1 MIRRLV
7 LLPILFVI
15 WLALFAWAADVPW
28 SAPWTAAA
36 RLSVSPREFHVQF
49 GEASTEPQGLLV
61 RAFDSNGM
69 GLQTESL
76 ARVRAEQYPI
86 LRYRIVGFPHTLELA
101 LVFRRSD
108 SPQDVQ
114 TISLPTP
121 GKGEIAVDLSRFA
134 EWRGEITELGFA
146 QYAGGQLVPPSVAAV
161 FKPFRIEQV
170 QLQSS
175 SWSDVLP
182 RLRSDWFG
190 YRPWALY
197 SISALGPQIA
207 TSSPSWM
214 QPVLV
219 LGVGLSLAVSWIALR
234 WPRRRLARVAIVAA
248 AIVWLLL
255 DLRWLDDLLA
265 KHAVTEEVYA
275 GRPWAERV
283 ALQPDEATLAATR
296 QIAGIAAEMHAGR
309 VLVHADSPYTMLR
322 MIYFLLP
329 LNVAPLQL
337 ALSEAPATPLPRD
350 ALIAVFDSEWKYD
363 ENSRRLGN
371 DTTGI
376 SVEPLYASKG
386 LRIFR
391 VDGRAP

>member
-1 MIRRLV
+1 M
-7 LLPILFVI
+7 
-15 WLALFAWAADVPW
+15 
-28 SAPWTAAA
+28 TAA
-36 RLSVSPREFHVQF
+36 PM
-49 GEASTEPQGLLV
+49 
-61 RAFDSNGM
+61 DS
-69 GLQTESL
+69 
-76 ARVRAEQYPI
+76 AA
-86 LRYRIVGFPHTLELA
+86 HTA
-101 LVFRRSD
+101 MRSD
-108 SPQDVQ
+108 GARRGKTRSFV
-114 TISLPTP
+114 TP
-121 GKGEIAVDLSRFA
+121 EGVDLSLEIASAGLRF
-134 EWRGEITELGFA
+134 
-146 QYAGGQLVPPSVAAV
+146 GGLL
-161 FKPFRIEQV
+161 I
-170 QLQSS
+170 
-175 SWSDVLP
+175 D
-182 RLRSDWFG
+182 
-190 YRPWALY
+190 
-197 SISALGPQIA
+197 
-207 TSSPSWM
+207 
-214 QPVLV
+214 LV
-219 LGVGLSLAVSWIALR
+219 LMVLILIGFTLLIGFGIGATGFTGT
-234 WPRRRLARVAIVAA
+234 A

-337 ALSEAPATPLPRD
+337 ALSEAPATSLPRD